1 MQATFPMILSMN
13 VETYLA
19 GVLLP
24 RFSDLEGI
32 SPVFVVE
39 DMNRHRKPI
48 FRLLKRHK
56 AVKNDGILTFKIHEN
71 ISGRKY

>member
-13 VETYLA
+13 VETYLLW
-19 GVLLP
+19 VLLP
-24 RFSDLEGI
+24 LFLDLEVI
-32 SPVFVVE
+32 SPMLVVE

>member
-13 VETYLA
+13 AETYLA
-19 GVLLP
+19 GVLSPL
-24 RFSDLEGI
+24 FFDLEVI
-32 SPVFVVE
+32 SPILVVE

-48 FRLLKRHK
+48 FRLLIRHK
-56 AVKNDGILTFKIHEN
+56 DAKNDGILTFKIHEN

>member
-13 VETYLA
+13 VETYLLW
-19 GVLLP
+19 VLLP
-24 RFSDLEGI
+24 LFLDLEVI
-32 SPVFVVE
+32 SPILVVE

-56 AVKNDGILTFKIHEN
+56 DAKNDGILTFKIHEN